1 MYNPPIDE
9 LLEKVGNRYSLSMII
24 SKRARQIIDGSE
36 TIVEKKTEKIIDLAI
51 DELDQDMLSYRR
63 MTEEEIE
70 LANKMKKDEELS
82 EEITELLG
90 EYK

>member
-70 LANKMKKDEELS
+70 LANRMKKDEELS

>member
-24 SKRARQIIDGSE
+24 SKRARQIIDGAE

-51 DELDQDMLSYRR
+51 DELDQDMLAYRR

-70 LANKMKKDEELS
+70 MENKMKKDEELS